1 MSALVALAKFSR
13 SKLIYN
19 NGRCKFYSIIF
30 KCWNVLGP
38 WKKKKPA
45 IIGFYF
51 IFKLFLCQCLL
62 QAQVVLHWDGIRVQ
76 RPQAGRPGRVAH
88 PPKHRWMW
96 QMLPLNTIRD
106 RYEDP
111 PRWLVIKTRLLKVW
125 IYFYFLK
132 IMVSWI
138 FLLH

>member
-1 MSALVALAKFSR
+1 MYALVALAKFCR
-13 SKLIYN
+13 Y
-19 NGRCKFYSIIF
+19 IIMEDANLVQSF
-30 KCWNVLGP
+30 SNVEMFWVLE
-38 WKKKKPA
+38 KKKPA